1 VTGVVTAPAYLYRLP
16 GLTSYAAGLAL
27 QQELAAARSQHAL
40 PDTIV
45 VLEHEPVVT
54 LGPRTDEAADLPN
67 RALLAMRG
75 IDVAETD
82 RGGRATYHGPGQLVA
97 YPIVDLTRLGR
108 DLRAYV
114 AALQQAVVETLASVG
129 VEGSPRD
136 GAEFVGVWVGE
147 RKIASIGV
155 QVSGWIASHGM
166 ALNVTRASAE
176 PFGLFTACGL
186 PDLEVTSVEQ
196 ETGRAPDLDAL
207 AETLAARLADALHLA
222 LEPVPTGAL
231 G

>member
-1 VTGVVTAPAYLYRLP
+1 MSDVVTAPAYLYRLP
-16 GLTSYAAGLAL
+16 GLTSYAEGLAL

-54 LGPRTDEAADLPN
+54 LGPRTDAAADLPD
-67 RALLAMRG
+67 RALLAARG

-129 VEGSPRD
+129 VEGSPRE
-136 GAEFVGVWVGE
+136 GQEFVGVWVGE

-155 QVSGWIASHGM
+155 QVSGWIASHGL

-176 PFGLFTACGL
+176 PFGLFTPCGL
-186 PDLEVTSVEQ
+186 PGLEVTSVEQ
-196 ETGRAPDLDAL
+196 ETGREPDLDAL
-207 AETLAARLADALHLA
+207 ADTLAARLADALHLA
-222 LEPVPTGAL
+222 LEPVPTGATA
-231 G
+231 

>member
-1 VTGVVTAPAYLYRLP
+1 M
-16 GLTSYAAGLAL
+16 
-27 QQELAAARSQHAL
+27 
-40 PDTIV
+40 

-54 LGPRTDEAADLPN
+54 LGPRTDAAADLPD
-67 RALLAMRG
+67 RALLAARG

-129 VEGSPRD
+129 VEGSPRE
-136 GAEFVGVWVGE
+136 GQEFVGVWVGE

-155 QVSGWIASHGM
+155 QVSGWIASHGL
-166 ALNVTRASAE
+166 ALNVTRACAE
-176 PFGLFTACGL
+176 PFGLFTPCGL
-186 PDLEVTSVEQ
+186 PGLEVTSVEQ
-196 ETGRAPDLDAL
+196 ETGREPDLDTL
-207 AETLAARLADALHLA
+207 ADTLAARLADALHLA
-222 LEPVPTGAL
+222 LEPVPTGAVA
-231 G
+231 

>member
-1 VTGVVTAPAYLYRLP
+1 VTAVAAPAYLYRLP
-16 GLTSYAAGLAL
+16 GLTSYAAGLRL

-45 VLEHEPVVT
+45 LLEHEPVVT
-54 LGPRTDEAADLPN
+54 LGPRTDAAADLPD
-67 RALLAMRG
+67 RDLLAARG
-75 IDVAETD
+75 IEVAETD

-114 AALQQAVVETLASVG
+114 ASLQQAVVETLAAVG
-129 VEGSPRD
+129 VEGAPREGRD
-136 GAEFVGVWVGE
+136 FVGVWVEE

-155 QVSGWIASHGM
+155 QVSGWVASHGL

-176 PFGLFTACGL
+176 PFGLFTPCGL
-186 PDLEVTSVEQ
+186 PGLEVTSVEQ
-196 ETGRAPDLDAL
+196 ETGREPDLDAL
-207 AETLAARLADALHLA
+207 AAILAERLADALGVV
-222 LEPVPTGAL
+222 LEPVPTGAPA
-231 G
+231 

>member
-1 VTGVVTAPAYLYRLP
+1 MTAVAAPAYLYRLP
-16 GLTSYAAGLAL
+16 GLTSYAEGLRL

-45 VLEHEPVVT
+45 LLEHEPVVT
-54 LGPRTDEAADLPN
+54 LGPRTDAAVDLPD
-67 RALLAMRG
+67 RDALAARG
-75 IDVAETD
+75 IEVAETD

-114 AALQQAVVETLASVG
+114 ASLQQAVVETLAAVG
-129 VEGSPRD
+129 VEGAPREGRD
-136 GAEFVGVWVGE
+136 FVGVWVEE

-155 QVSGWIASHGM
+155 QVSGWVASHGL

-176 PFGLFTACGL
+176 PFGLFTPCGL
-186 PDLEVTSVEQ
+186 PGLEVTSVEQ
-196 ETGRAPDLDAL
+196 ETGREPDLDAL
-207 AETLAARLADALHLA
+207 AGTLAARLADALGVV
-222 LEPVPTGAL
+222 LEPVPTGAPA
-231 G
+231 

>member
-1 VTGVVTAPAYLYRLP
+1 VTGAAAPAYLYRLP
-16 GLTSYAAGLAL
+16 GLTSYADGLRL

-45 VLEHEPVVT
+45 LLEHEPVVT
-54 LGPRTDEAADLPN
+54 LGPRTDTADLPDHA
-67 RALLAMRG
+67 ALAARG
-75 IDVAETD
+75 IEVAETD

-108 DLRAYV
+108 DLRKYV
-114 AALQQAVVETLASVG
+114 ASLQQAVVETLAAVG
-129 VEGSPRD
+129 VEGAPREGRD
-136 GAEFVGVWVGE
+136 FVGVWVEE

-155 QVSGWIASHGM
+155 QVSGWVASHGL

-176 PFGLFTACGL
+176 PFGLFTPCGL
-186 PDLEVTSVEQ
+186 PGLEVTSVEQ
-196 ETGRAPDLDAL
+196 ETGREPDLDAL
-207 AETLAARLADALHLA
+207 AGTLAERLAAALGVV

-231 G
+231 A

>member
-1 VTGVVTAPAYLYRLP
+1 MTAVAAPAYLYRLP
-16 GLTSYAAGLAL
+16 GLTSYAEGLRL

-54 LGPRTDEAADLPN
+54 LGPRTDASADLPD
-67 RALLAMRG
+67 RAALAARG
-75 IDVAETD
+75 IEVAETD

-114 AALQQAVVETLASVG
+114 ASLQQAVVETLATVG
-129 VEGSPRD
+129 IEGAPREGRD
-136 GAEFVGVWVGE
+136 FVGVWVGE

-155 QVSGWIASHGM
+155 QVAGWVASHGL

-176 PFGLFTACGL
+176 PFGLFTPCGL
-186 PDLEVTSVEQ
+186 PGLEVTSVEQ
-196 ETGRAPDLDAL
+196 ETGGEPDLDAL
-207 AETLAARLADALHLA
+207 ADTLAARLADALGLV

-231 G
+231 A

>member
-1 VTGVVTAPAYLYRLP
+1 LTAIAAPAYLYRLP

-45 VLEHEPVVT
+45 LLEHEPVVT
-54 LGPRTDEAADLPN
+54 LGPRTDAAADLPD
-67 RALLAMRG
+67 RDALAARG
-75 IDVAETD
+75 IEVAETD

-114 AALQQAVVETLASVG
+114 ASLQQAVVETLAAVG
-129 VEGSPRD
+129 VEGAPREGRD
-136 GAEFVGVWVGE
+136 FVGVWVEE

-155 QVSGWIASHGM
+155 QVSGWVASHGL

-176 PFGLFTACGL
+176 PFGLFTPCGL
-186 PDLEVTSVEQ
+186 PGLEVTSVEQ
-196 ETGRAPDLDAL
+196 ETGREPDLDAL
-207 AETLAARLADALHLA
+207 AGTLAERLADALGVV
-222 LEPVPTGAL
+222 LEPVPTGAPA
-231 G
+231 